1 MPALK
6 ETSFLFLKDLGSP
19 DKLVTIGSISLNIL
33 PVIMTVIN
41 IAASA
46 VYTKGLELRDKLTL
60 YLTAFLFLILL
71 YNSPSG
77 LVLYWTLNNIFSL
90 FKNIFYKIKLSKKT
104 WFIIASIVTVALTIV
119 IASTAGKRKSIF
131 MSVGFTVLLLI
142 TPFIKRLFLYFESK
156 QKKSIFNSDKK
167 RFYIFLSAVS
177 AFLIFV
183 GLAIPSTTIASSPQE
198 FANFDNF
205 TNPLGILYYT
215 FIQTFGIFVWL
226 LCLYKLFSKQIQ
238 KYFSYI
244 AVFVLICSLINAFIF
259 TGNYGDINK
268 FLVFEDTVLL
278 HHGAKYFI
286 LNIFTLSLCILIILS
301 FLYSKFVKFLPS
313 ILTIIVISFLTVSGF
328 SGINIYKEYQRLQK
342 TDLRTVINNKAYKV
356 SKTGKNIFI
365 FMLDRSMNF
374 FIDPVFENNALVKKR
389 IYWIYFVQKRSGVW
403 R

>member
-215 FIQTFGIFVWL
+215 FI
-226 LCLYKLFSKQIQ
+226 
-238 KYFSYI
+238 
-244 AVFVLICSLINAFIF
+244 
-259 TGNYGDINK
+259 
-268 FLVFEDTVLL
+268 
-278 HHGAKYFI
+278 
-286 LNIFTLSLCILIILS
+286 
-301 FLYSKFVKFLPS
+301 
-313 ILTIIVISFLTVSGF
+313 
-328 SGINIYKEYQRLQK
+328 
-342 TDLRTVINNKAYKV
+342 
-356 SKTGKNIFI
+356 
-365 FMLDRSMNF
+365 
-374 FIDPVFENNALVKKR
+374 
-389 IYWIYFVQKRSGVW
+389 
-403 R
+403 

>member
-131 MSVGFTVLLLI
+131 MSVGFTVLLL
-142 TPFIKRLFLYFESK
+142 
-156 QKKSIFNSDKK
+156 
-167 RFYIFLSAVS
+167 
-177 AFLIFV
+177 
-183 GLAIPSTTIASSPQE
+183 
-198 FANFDNF
+198 
-205 TNPLGILYYT
+205 
-215 FIQTFGIFVWL
+215 
-226 LCLYKLFSKQIQ
+226 
-238 KYFSYI
+238 
-244 AVFVLICSLINAFIF
+244 
-259 TGNYGDINK
+259 
-268 FLVFEDTVLL
+268 
-278 HHGAKYFI
+278 
-286 LNIFTLSLCILIILS
+286 
-301 FLYSKFVKFLPS
+301 
-313 ILTIIVISFLTVSGF
+313 
-328 SGINIYKEYQRLQK
+328 
-342 TDLRTVINNKAYKV
+342 
-356 SKTGKNIFI
+356 
-365 FMLDRSMNF
+365 
-374 FIDPVFENNALVKKR
+374 
-389 IYWIYFVQKRSGVW
+389 
-403 R
+403 